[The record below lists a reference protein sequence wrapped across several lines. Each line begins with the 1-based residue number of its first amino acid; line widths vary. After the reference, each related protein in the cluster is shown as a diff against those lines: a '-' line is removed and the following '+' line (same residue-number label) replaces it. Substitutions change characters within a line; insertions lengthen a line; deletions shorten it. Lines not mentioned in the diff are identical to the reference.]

1 MEKLVSE
8 LLRFEIDEN
17 KHTFNG
23 FSSSDEYTAY
33 LNELYRN
40 TTLSGLENEIYR
52 NGILGKLQELE
63 LRLNISLP
71 NRGDVDAIESDYS
84 HNPVLKRDVEWYRML
99 LYVRGIKEYYAQ
111 KILEI
116 LNPNTESV
124 GIEVHPCIEKQEKHP
139 HIEEVVEN
147 PSIEE
152 TPNEW
157 MTYEEMLEEYNFTGK
172 TMVKDA
178 KWRENHKFYPCKQDG
193 KGYALRISRTL
204 LNKWLNG
211 EKE

>member
-23 FSSSDEYTAY
+23 FSSSDAYTAY

-40 TTLSGLENEIYR
+40 ATLSGMDNVIYR
-52 NGILGKLQELE
+52 NGIRGKLQELE
-63 LRLNISLP
+63 LRVNISLP
-71 NRGDVDAIESDYS
+71 NRGDVDAIERDYQT
-84 HNPVLKRDVEWYRML
+84 NPLLKRDVEWYRIL
-99 LYVRGIKEYYAQ
+99 FSIRGIKEYYAQ
-111 KILEI
+111 KVQEI

-124 GIEVHPCIEKQEKHP
+124 GIEVHPSIEKQEQHP
-139 HIEEVVEN
+139 HIEETVEN
-147 PSIEE
+147 PRIEE

-157 MTYEEMLEEYNFTGK
+157 MTYEEMLERYDFKGK

-178 KWRENHKFYPCKQDG
+178 KWRANHKFYPCKQDG
-193 KGYALRISRTL
+193 KGCALRISSTL
-204 LNKWLNG
+204 LDKWLNG

>member
-23 FSSSDEYTAY
+23 FSSSDAYTAY

-40 TTLSGLENEIYR
+40 TTLSSMDNVIYR
-52 NGILGKLQELE
+52 NGIRGKLQELE

-71 NRGDVDAIESDYS
+71 NRGDVDAIERDYQT
-84 HNPVLKRDVEWYRML
+84 NPLLKRDVEWYRML
-99 LYVRGIKEYYAQ
+99 FSIRGIKEYYAQ
-111 KILEI
+111 KIQEM
-116 LNPNTESV
+116 LNPN
-124 GIEVHPCIEKQEKHP
+124 IEKVEVEAHPCIEEQEQNHI
-139 HIEEVVEN
+139 IEEIAEKPRVEE
-147 PSIEE
+147 SSK
-152 TPNEW
+152 EW
-157 MTYEEMLEEYNFTGK
+157 MTYEEMLEQYEFTGK

-178 KWRENHKFYPCKQDG
+178 KWREKHGFYPCKQDG

-204 LNKWLNG
+204 LNKWLNR

>member
-40 TTLSGLENEIYR
+40 ATLSGLENEIYR
-52 NGILGKLQELE
+52 NGTLGKLQELE

-71 NRGDVDAIESDYS
+71 NRGDVDAIESDCNN
-84 HNPVLKRDVEWYRML
+84 NPALRLDVEWYRML
-99 LYVRGIKEYYAQ
+99 LYIRGIKEYYAQ

-116 LNPNTESV
+116 LKPNTESAE
-124 GIEVHPCIEKQEKHP
+124 IEVHPSIEKQEQHP
-139 HIEEVVEN
+139 HIEETVEN
-147 PSIEE
+147 PRIEE

-157 MTYEEMLEEYNFTGK
+157 MTYEEMLERYDFNGK

-178 KWRENHKFYPCKQDG
+178 KWRAKHKFYPCKQDG
-193 KGYALRISRTL
+193 KGCALRISSTL
-204 LNKWLNG
+204 LDKWLNG